1 MPELKRR
8 MREVPE
14 PEDEPATPDH
24 DLQDIGHFLLFMLYS
39 AYEPEKGREPAS
51 WQEELKLTPELH
63 QMLERLLGLRP
74 GYVGGATELQ
84 AEIEKVLLKLQ

>member
-1 MPELKRR
+1 M
-8 MREVPE
+8 
-14 PEDEPATPDH
+14 
-24 DLQDIGHFLLFMLYS
+24 QDIGHFLLFMLYS

-74 GYVGGATELQ
+74 SYEGGATELQ
-84 AEIEKVLLKLQ
+84 AEIEKVLLRLQ